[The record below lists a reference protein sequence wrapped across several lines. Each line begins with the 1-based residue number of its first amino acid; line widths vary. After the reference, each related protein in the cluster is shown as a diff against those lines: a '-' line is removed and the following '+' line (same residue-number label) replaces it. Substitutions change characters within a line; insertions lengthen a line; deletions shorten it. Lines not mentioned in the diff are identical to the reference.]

1 MDKIN
6 KPTTQNRNN
15 ITQQTNTAY
24 QNSKRVYADYIKQT
38 NNSDFAN
45 SPRRYIIELNF
56 IKNLQKL
63 ALSEKNQTEYEKWNK
78 RETEIKEKLNEWG
91 IQINKED

>member
-6 KPTTQNRNN
+6 RQTTQSRTN
-15 ITQQTNTAY
+15 ITQQKNTAY
-24 QNSKRVYADYIKQT
+24 NNAKRVYADYIKQT

-63 ALSEKNQTEYEKWNK
+63 ALDEKNQTEYATWNK
-78 RETEIKEKLNEWG
+78 RETEIRNQLNKCG
-91 IQINKED
+91 IQMDN